1 MTAKRNMKNKV
12 LIVDDEESIRYTFES
27 FLSDEGHDITTA
39 ENFHEAIQLISE
51 TEFDLIFADI
61 ILGGKTGIDLL
72 NEIKRGNHSCPVV
85 MITGYP
91 NIDTA
96 SDAIRLGA
104 FDYIAKPVRPDTLIH
119 TATRALQHKALED
132 ENNNYRSNLEA
143 IFSSVKDAI
152 ITIDKDFNILEVN
165 QAANDICSIDRNSI
179 GKSLDVLSRKCT
191 KKCFDIFKKTI
202 QTKQTVKANQ
212 INCNRQED
220 DIKTVT
226 VTTSP
231 LVTRQGGSVGA
242 VMVIRDETRLNE
254 LERSLKERK
263 KFSNIIGQNKT
274 MQNIYALIEDLA
286 SVQTT
291 VLITGES
298 GTGKELVADALH
310 YSGNRNNNPLIKVN
324 CSALT
329 ESLLESELFGHV
341 KGAFTGSDRDR
352 TGRFQKAHGG
362 TIFLDEIGDISQRM
376 QLRLLRVIQEKV
388 LERVGDS
395 TPVKVDIRVIAATN
409 KDLSKKVK
417 LGQFRNDL
425 YYRLKVVEVAL
436 PALRDRKD
444 DIPLLVEHTLRT
456 LNYKFNKNIKAV
468 TNNVMEVF
476 MNYHW
481 PGNVRELENALEHS
495 FILCHQNTICDNH
508 LPDELID
515 SSNAK
520 APSATDTES
529 ESTAIIDALRRA
541 GWNKSKAARLLG
553 ITVRTVYRKIEKYN
567 IIPED
572 I

>member
-1 MTAKRNMKNKV
+1 MKNKI

-27 FLSDEGHDITTA
+27 FLSDEGHDVTTA
-39 ENFHEAIQLISE
+39 SDFHEAIQLISE
-51 TEFDLIFADI
+51 TNFDLVFADI

-72 NEIKRGNHSCPVV
+72 NEIKRANHSCPVV
-85 MITGYP
+85 MITGSP
-91 NIDTA
+91 SIDTA

-132 ENNNYRSNLEA
+132 ENKNYRSNLEA

-152 ITIDKDFNILEVN
+152 ITIDKDFNILEAN
-165 QAANDICSIDRNSI
+165 QAANDICDINRKSI
-179 GKSLDVLSRKCT
+179 GKPLDILSKKCT
-191 KKCFDIFKKTI
+191 KKCFDIFKETI
-202 QTKQTVKANQ
+202 QTKQTVETNQ
-212 INCNRQED
+212 IKCNRPGHDRQ
-220 DIKTVT
+220 TVT
-226 VTTSP
+226 ITTSP
-231 LVTRQGGSVGA
+231 LINPKGGFSGA
-242 VMVIRDETRLNE
+242 IMVIRDETRLNY
-254 LERSLKERK
+254 LERSLKERQ
-263 KFSNIIGQNKT
+263 KFSNLIGQNKT

-310 YSGNRNNNPLIKVN
+310 YSGNRSNNPLVKVN

-341 KGAFTGSDRDR
+341 KGAFTGADRDK
-352 TGRFQKAHGG
+352 TGRFQKADRG

-409 KDLSKKVK
+409 QDLSKKVK
-417 LGQFRNDL
+417 FGEFRKDL

-436 PALRDRKD
+436 PALRERKD
-444 DIPLLVEHTLRT
+444 DIPLLVEHYLQTF
-456 LNYKFNKNIKAV
+456 NNKFNKNIEAV
-468 TNNVMEVF
+468 TNNVMEIF
-476 MNYHW
+476 MSYHW

-508 LPDELID
+508 LPNELID
-515 SSNAK
+515 FSNAK
-520 APSATDTES
+520 TPSITDTES
-529 ESTAIIDALRRA
+529 ESTAIIEALRRA